1 MANSSE
7 LIVSKL
13 DAAKRQLDTA
23 IRLYFHSDD
32 PVSIHTLASAS
43 FGLLS
48 DLAKGLSIDAPHFRQ
63 TVIDSVP
70 DDLKKVYNFHSR
82 KHQNFFK
89 HADKDHETN
98 ISFNP
103 EASDWVFIDAI
114 QIYRKIT
121 AKNPP
126 LYQLFDVWFQYHHRH
141 LLLPEYQGQREAF
154 DSHAHHF
161 RDRISYYKEMLPMFS
176 RLAS

>member
-1 MANSSE
+1 MAISSQ

-23 IRLYFHSDD
+23 LRLYFHDDD

-43 FGLLS
+43 FNLLS
-48 DLAKGLSIDAPHFRQ
+48 DIAKGSSIEAPNFRQ
-63 TVIDSVP
+63 QVIDSVP
-70 DDLKKVYNFHSR
+70 DDLKKIYNFHSR
-82 KHQNFFK
+82 KHQNVFK
-89 HADKDHETN
+89 HANRDHEAN

-103 EASDWVFIDAI
+103 EASDWIFIDAI

-121 AKNPP
+121 TENPP

-141 LLLPEYQGQREAF
+141 LLLPEHQHQREQF
-154 DSHAHHF
+154 DAHAHHF
-161 RDRISYYKEMLPMFS
+161 RDRMSYFNEMLPMFS
-176 RLAS
+176 RMTS